1 MRLPFCYNR
10 ILTDRGCPQFIVVST
25 IEFTDQDELLDLP
38 PPMSRTEVENMTLA
52 QKKMAAMI
60 MEGKDVATA
69 AVESGVVSQE
79 AEEAEMQMSDDEADA
94 VVQKVEQSRGL
105 QPEARSSS
113 ASVAANGIKVS

>member
-1 MRLPFCYNR
+1 
-10 ILTDRGCPQFIVVST
+10 
-25 IEFTDQDELLDLP
+25 
-38 PPMSRTEVENMTLA
+38 MTLA

-69 AVESGVVSQE
+69 AVESGVISQE

-105 QPEARSSS
+105 QSEARSSS
-113 ASVAANGIKVS
+113 TSATANGIKVS